1 MTTKEYLQQIFM
13 IRQKISRLSA
23 RRDEIRREMYAMKS
37 PAGKMSADKV
47 QSSTTGDQI
56 LKLIASVDVIEQ
68 DIVREIR
75 ALEEARD
82 RISKEIEAVP
92 DDRYRRLL
100 HQRYELCWR
109 WERIAADWG
118 EYGMSV
124 RHIYRLHGD
133 ALKAFAKVIK
143 KK

>member
-1 MTTKEYLQQIFM
+1 MTTKEYLQQIFT
-13 IRQKISRLSA
+13 IRQKISRLNS

-56 LKLIASVDVIEQ
+56 LKLIASVDSIER
-68 DIVREIR
+68 DIVEEIQI
-75 ALEEARD
+75 LERMRD
-82 RISKEIEAVP
+82 RISREIEAVP
-92 DDRYRRLL
+92 DDRYKRLL

-109 WERIAADWG
+109 WEKIAADWG
-118 EYGMSV
+118 ADGISV

-133 ALKAFAKVIK
+133 ALKAFAKVLK
-143 KK
+143 K